1 MSDKAPWIT
10 FRPELR
16 VLDCTIRDGGLMNNS
31 QFSDDEVRAVY
42 TACVEA
48 GIDYM
53 EIGYKNSHAAFPKDQ
68 YGPWRHCDEEDLR
81 RVVGDHSFEKTGLK
95 LAVMADA
102 GGKCD
107 WQTGILPA
115 KESVIDMVR
124 VACYANQIS
133 EAVEMVHHCH
143 ELGYETTLNI
153 MAISTVHDAEIDQV
167 LEIARGTPAGTVVV
181 VDSNGNL
188 YREQV
193 DHLVNKYRKALEGTG
208 KDVGIHAH
216 NNLQLAFANTI
227 EAIILGCNRVDA
239 TMLGL
244 GRGAGNCPMEILLS
258 FLRNP
263 KFKLRPVLKVIQE
276 TIMPMKKRFDWGP
289 NIPYMITGALNAH
302 PRSAIAF
309 CEGENPG
316 DFVGFF
322 DKMQNEG

>member
-1 MSDKAPWIT
+1 MSHKAPWIT

-31 QFSDDEVRAVY
+31 KFTDDEVRAVY
-42 TACVEA
+42 DTCIAA

-53 EIGYKNSHAAFPKDQ
+53 EIGYKNSHAAYPKSEF
-68 YGPWRHCDEEDLR
+68 GPWRHCDEEDLR
-81 RVVGDHSFEKTGLK
+81 RVVGDHTAARTGLK

-115 KESVIDMVR
+115 DQSVIDMIR

-133 EAVEMVHHCH
+133 EAAEMVHHCH

-153 MAISTVHDAEIDQV
+153 MAISTVHDVEIDQV

-181 VDSNGNL
+181 VDSNGAL

-193 DHLVNKYRKALEGTG
+193 DHLVKKYRKALEDTG
-208 KDVGIHAH
+208 KEVGIHAH

-239 TMLGL
+239 TMMGL
-244 GRGAGNCPMEILLS
+244 GRGAGNCPMELLLS

-263 KFKLRPVLKVIQE
+263 KFKLRPVLALIQE
-276 TIMPMKKRFDWGP
+276 TIMPMRQRFHWGP
-289 NIPYMITGALNAH
+289 NIPYLITGALNAH
-302 PRSAIAF
+302 PRSAMAF
-309 CEGENPG
+309 CEGKEDG
-316 DFVGFF
+316 DIVEFY
-322 DKMQNEG
+322 DKMLNEG